1 MDLSVLHATND
12 PIALRDAA
20 RALLAQV
27 MAERDN
33 AVVARNDALVER
45 DTAEPVSLELQHRG
59 VEDRGGRVD
68 RYGVTPS
75 RA

>member
-1 MDLSVLHATND
+1 MSALVLPVDDRGHQFVAAGEAPVD
-12 PIALRDAA
+12 RGAAELRPTGDI
-20 RALLAQV
+20 
-27 MAERDN
+27 
-33 AVVARNDALVER
+33 VER